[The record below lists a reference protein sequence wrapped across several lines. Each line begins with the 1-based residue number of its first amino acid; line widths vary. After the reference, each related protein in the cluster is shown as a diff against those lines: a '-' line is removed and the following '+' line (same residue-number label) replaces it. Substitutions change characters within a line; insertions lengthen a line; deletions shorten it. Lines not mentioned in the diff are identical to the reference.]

1 MSKFGELMVS
11 RGPLVSEVE
20 QEYAT
25 PTNYGSMNNSRPVL
39 SNVRRSTSVRR
50 GANEYDVERVSPR
63 LSNYQKTRKST
74 NIASSDI
81 RLWNF
86 DVLMTLEQCQQTSS
100 ERKRMSKRLTEEAM
114 SYFDECVS
122 ISTLDSFDFSA
133 AEDASVNSYR
143 DAMLIAALPLV
154 CCDHAAMQH
163 HMHILEASWCKSY
176 ALYFK
181 HLAIIFSVELVEHGQ
196 SMHNAKDYVLTAN
209 VSPLVS
215 VDSGDKNTDS
225 GRKSQF
231 SLAREPT
238 LPLVFNKRSR
248 VT

>member
-1 MSKFGELMVS
+1 MLQVAGHNFETELS
-11 RGPLVSEVE
+11 LSPTNGRPIRGGKQVPRDIFAVFCLGPSPHPGSVDSLGGVLSEVE

-86 DVLMTLEQCQQTSS
+86 DVLMTLEQCAVEIVLDIIREYAT
-100 ERKRMSKRLTEEAM
+100 KLEEELSRILKKTLPEPKVSTIQR
-114 SYFDECVS
+114 SYLGS
-122 ISTLDSFDFSA
+122 
-133 AEDASVNSYR
+133 R
-143 DAMLIAALPLV
+143 
-154 CCDHAAMQH
+154 
-163 HMHILEASWCKSY
+163 
-176 ALYFK
+176 
-181 HLAIIFSVELVEHGQ
+181 ELVEHGQ

-215 VDSGDKNTDS
+215 VDSRDKNADS
-225 GRKSQF
+225 GRKS
-231 SLAREPT
+231 
-238 LPLVFNKRSR
+238 
-248 VT
+248 